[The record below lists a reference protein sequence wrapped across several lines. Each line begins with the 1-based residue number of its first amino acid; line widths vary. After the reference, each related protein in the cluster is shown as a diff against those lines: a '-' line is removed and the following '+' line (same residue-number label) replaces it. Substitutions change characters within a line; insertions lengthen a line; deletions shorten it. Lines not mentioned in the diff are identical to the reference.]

1 MKLTDLGVNT
11 AVLLDVVEG
20 VLHESAHAAVGGVV
34 AVDDV
39 LLAQRHQLAGLL
51 EVLALERSSGA
62 ESPARA
68 ALALVLN
75 TGNVSLERLA

>member
-20 VLHESAHAAVGGVV
+20 VLHESTHAAVGGVV

-39 LLAQRHQLAGLL
+39 LLTQRHELAGLL
-51 EVLALERSSGA
+51 EVLALERSGGA
-62 ESPARA
+62 ESPAGA

-75 TGNVSLERLA
+75 TGNVALKRLA